1 MIQVSDLLKGK
12 GGDLWSIDASATL
25 KDTLNLLSEK
35 DIGALPVLSD
45 GKLVGIFSE
54 RDFVRAISNNPTLPL
69 ESRVSEFMTKNVLTV
84 APFDSVER
92 CMKLMTEQHIRHLPV
107 LDGDKM
113 VGMVSI
119 GDAVKLF
126 VTDRESFIRQLE
138 DYISGRW

>member
-1 MIQVSDLLKGK
+1 MIQVSDLLRGK
-12 GGDLWSIDASATL
+12 SGFLWSIDASATL
-25 KDTLNLLSEK
+25 MDTLNLLSEK

-54 RDFVRAISNNPTLPL
+54 RDFVRVFSNNPTLPL

-84 APFDSVER
+84 TPFDSVER

-138 DYISGRW
+138 DYIGGRW

>member
-12 GGDLWSIDASATL
+12 GSHLWSIEASATL
-25 KDTLNLLSEK
+25 KDALKLLSEK
-35 DIGALPVLSD
+35 DIGALPVLND

-54 RDFVRAISNNPTLPL
+54 RDFVRAISNNPELPL
-69 ESRVSEFMTKNVLTV
+69 ESLVSELMTKDVLTV
-84 APFDSVER
+84 SPSDSVEY

-107 LDGDKM
+107 LDNNEM

>member
-1 MIQVSDLLKGK
+1 MIQVSDLLRGK
-12 GGDLWSIDASATL
+12 SGFLWSIDASATL
-25 KDTLNLLSEK
+25 MDTLNLLSEK
-35 DIGALPVLSD
+35 DIGALPVLSN

-54 RDFVRAISNNPTLPL
+54 RDFVRVFSNNPTLPL
-69 ESRVSEFMTKNVLTV
+69 ESQVSEFMTKNVLSVT
-84 APFDSVER
+84 PLDSVER

-119 GDAVKLF
+119 GDAVRLF

-138 DYISGRW
+138 DYIGGRW

>member
-1 MIQVSDLLKGK
+1 MIQVSDLLRGK
-12 GGDLWSIDASATL
+12 SGFLWSIDASATL
-25 KDTLNLLSEK
+25 MDTLNLLSEK
-35 DIGALPVLSD
+35 DIGALPVLSN

-54 RDFVRAISNNPTLPL
+54 RDFVRVFSNNPTLPL
-69 ESRVSEFMTKNVLTV
+69 EPQVSEFMTINVLTV
-84 APFDSVER
+84 TPLDSVER

-119 GDAVKLF
+119 GDAVRLF

-138 DYISGRW
+138 DYIGGRW

>member
-1 MIQVSDLLKGK
+1 MIQVSDLLRGK
-12 GGDLWSIDASATL
+12 SGFLWSIDASATL

-35 DIGALPVLSD
+35 DIGALPVLSN

-54 RDFVRAISNNPTLPL
+54 RDFVRVFSNNPTLPL

-84 APFDSVER
+84 TPLDSVER

>member
-1 MIQVSDLLKGK
+1 
-12 GGDLWSIDASATL
+12 
-25 KDTLNLLSEK
+25 
-35 DIGALPVLSD
+35 
-45 GKLVGIFSE
+45 
-54 RDFVRAISNNPTLPL
+54 
-69 ESRVSEFMTKNVLTV
+69 MTKDVLTV
-84 APFDSVER
+84 SPSDSVEY

-107 LDGDKM
+107 LDNNEM

>member
-1 MIQVSDLLKGK
+1 MIQVSDLLRGK
-12 GGDLWSIDASATL
+12 SGDLWSIDESATL
-25 KDTLNLLSEK
+25 REALNLLSEK
-35 DIGALPVLSD
+35 EIGALPVIKE

-54 RDFVRAISNNPTLPL
+54 RDFARAIAKTPSLSL
-69 ESRVSEFMTKNVLTV
+69 ESQVSKLMTRNVLTV
-84 APFDSVER
+84 SPSDSVER

-107 LDGDKM
+107 IEGDEM

-126 VTDRESFIRQLE
+126 ITDRESFIRQLE